1 MKYTEKELELLK
13 DFTDGIES
21 EIRDDLEESLDRLMR
36 YGNKYRDEFIDFNQ
50 EVEEYLEDED
60 LFEYVKDWGE
70 ENDLSLDEV
79 LEEFDWTTLTQELAI
94 PRTFV

>member
-1 MKYTEKELELLK
+1 MNYTEKELELLK

-21 EIRDDLEESLDRLMR
+21 EIQSDLEESLDRLMR
-36 YGNKYRDEFIDFNQ
+36 YGNKYRDEFIEFNQ
-50 EVEEYLEDED
+50 EVEEYLEDAD

-70 ENDLSLDEV
+70 GNEMSLDEV
-79 LEEFDWTTLTQELAI
+79 LKEFDWTHLTQELGI

>member
-13 DFTDGIES
+13 DFTNRIES
-21 EIRDDLEESLDRLMR
+21 EIESDLEESLDRLMS
-36 YGNKYRDEFIDFNQ
+36 YGNKYRDEFIEFNQ
-50 EVEEYLEDED
+50 EVEEYLEDAD

-70 ENDLSLDEV
+70 GSEMSLDEV
-79 LEEFDWTTLTQELAI
+79 LKEFDWTCLTQELGI

>member
-21 EIRDDLEESLDRLMR
+21 EIQSDLEESLDRLMR
-36 YGNKYRDEFIDFNQ
+36 YGNKYRDEFIEFNQ
-50 EVEEYLEDED
+50 EVEEYLEDAD

-70 ENDLSLDEV
+70 GNEMSLDEV
-79 LEEFDWTTLTQELAI
+79 LKEFDWTYLTQELGI

>member
-21 EIRDDLEESLDRLMR
+21 EIQSSLEESLDRLMR
-36 YGNKYRDEFIDFNQ
+36 YGNKYRDEFIEFNQ
-50 EVEEYLEDED
+50 EVEEYLEDAD

-70 ENDLSLDEV
+70 SNEMSLDEV
-79 LEEFDWTTLTQELAI
+79 LKEFDWTHMLDELAI